1 MTGKPIRV
9 VWSDDAKLDLKK
21 IYKRIKEKTKS
32 IESAKNVRTDIIQ
45 TSKQINYPEQYQVDE
60 FLKSPYRRMVVRHF
74 KIVYKVK
81 NEKEIQVLQVFDT
94 YQSPLKLRK

>member
-45 TSKQINYPEQYQVDE
+45 ASKQINYPEQYQVDE